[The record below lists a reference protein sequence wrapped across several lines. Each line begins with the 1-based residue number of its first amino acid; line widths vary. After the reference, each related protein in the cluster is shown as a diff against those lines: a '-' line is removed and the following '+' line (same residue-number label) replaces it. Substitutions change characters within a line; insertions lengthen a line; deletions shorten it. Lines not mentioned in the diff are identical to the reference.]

1 MRISN
6 SFLGVVLAAF
16 VFFHAQAGAGIMIE
30 PWVGYESGKMKCTTS
45 GGSDCGG
52 DVTGMHYGARLG
64 YKSIVG
70 LWVAGEYNGSS
81 GLKTTQPNGD
91 PDMDAKHTSIGATVG
106 FDMLFGLRAFAGYNF
121 SENLETTDSAG
132 DTDKFYG
139 GSSTKIGVGYKLPM
153 IPLAFNLEMNSA
165 TYKKYKGSN
174 GTVYDIDTVFSTFK
188 HTGYILSVS
197 APFDF

>member
-30 PWVGYESGKMKCTTS
+30 PWLGYESGKVKCTTV

-52 DVTGMHYGARLG
+52 DTTGVHYGARLG
-64 YKSIVG
+64 YKTIVG
-70 LWVAGEYNGSS
+70 LWLAGEYNGSS
-81 GLKTTQPNGD
+81 GLKTTQPNGN
-91 PDMDAKHTSIGATVG
+91 PDLDTEHKSIGATVG
-106 FDMLFGLRAFAGYNF
+106 FDLLFGLRLFAGYNF
-121 SENLETTDSAG
+121 VEELETSSP
-132 DTDKFYG
+132 
-139 GSSTKIGVGYKLPM
+139 GSSSAKYKGGNSVKIGAGYKLPL
-153 IPLAFNLEMNSA
+153 IPLAFNLEMITS
-165 TYKKYKGSN
+165 TYKKLETN
-174 GTVYDIDTVFSTFK
+174 GIEVDVDSVYSTLK